1 MRAAQLDVIVS
12 SSLVLGDGAVASFW
26 KSGDGGDGVSS
37 SFWDA
42 DVCVTVTIDLEAA
55 DKIFLRYAGVF
66 TIVELIILLLFG
78 G

>member
-1 MRAAQLDVIVS
+1 MIVS

-26 KSGDGGDGVSS
+26 MSGVGVSS

-42 DVCVTVTIDLEAA
+42 DVCVTVTIDLEAG
-55 DKIFLRYAGVF
+55 DKILLRYAGAF